1 MVTMVVIVSLWGC
14 RRFNNSYILCI
25 IVVIPEAGLFLG
37 KVLIICYLPGLVFIS
52 GVNMW
57 LGLVFG
63 LSLSVLVY
71 WQVFEIYKID
81 VRVDYVSFIIY
92 NYFKV

>member
-1 MVTMVVIVSLWGC
+1 VT
-14 RRFNNSYILCI
+14 
-25 IVVIPEAGLFLG
+25 LG
-37 KVLIICYLPGLVFIS
+37 VDITSRVTYLV
-52 GVNMW
+52 
-57 LGLVFG
+57 GLVFG

-71 WQVFEIYKID
+71 WQVSEIYKID